1 MERLLRILWARS
13 FFLSMVLFFFG
24 GAGLSEAIPTK
35 QSEKT
40 KEKVVKESGTPMLWA
55 KRPLRLRLI
64 SPALRWTYGRP
75 TPPLAFW
82 LAQASQ
88 PANQPNAELTQ
99 QAERL
104 GVDPKGGLPLREMLQ
119 RMLKDNPN
127 LKREQLTIRLAMTD
141 LMRAQGA
148 FSFELSLDLGLS
160 HNNEPRG
167 IQNFFF
173 NGNTVNVDSFREG
186 WGLNGTV
193 GLVKRFET
201 GTQLSVNFGNR
212 WADTNTI
219 FVPLDAAAGGDRS
232 VFVTTVTANLT
243 VQASQSFLRGAFL
256 EPNLAPIWQAEE
268 GLRRVK
274 AQLAG
279 VVTQYAAQAIR
290 TYWDLV
296 FARANAQIQEGALK
310 LADEQLRTT
319 MALIQAGK
327 KSPLEQFEAEQA
339 VARRRGDL
347 LQAQTVIDEAET
359 QLRILLAA
367 EKQGSISPSEA
378 PKATVQLAPLDEIL
392 KGVEQSSLELMV
404 ARHDIRITKLAQ
416 IAAKNATLPQ
426 LDANIGFTFLGLG
439 NRAEG
444 TPADIAPFPRAY
456 QTVFDPRTHN
466 FQVGLVFRMPLDNR
480 QAVAQYE
487 RTQVET
493 QRAEM
498 QLELLRQQ
506 LRLDLRKLYAI
517 ALRNQQRIPIART
530 SLLFAQ
536 KKLEAEELRYKLGQS
551 TLFTLLQ
558 YQQDLATAQL
568 EEVRARVDLQ
578 KSLIAIYERSG
589 LLLKQFDIAQRQ

>member
-1 MERLLRILWARS
+1 MG
-13 FFLSMVLFFFG
+13 LFFFC
-24 GAGLSEAIPTK
+24 GAGLGEAIPA
-35 QSEKT
+35 QQGDKT
-40 KEKVVKESGTPMLWA
+40 KSNIVKESSTPMLWA

-64 SPALRWTYGRP
+64 SPDLRWTYGRP

-104 GVDPKGGLPLREMLQ
+104 GIDPKGGLALREMLQ

-127 LKREQLTIRLAMTD
+127 LKREQLTIRLAMAD
-141 LMRAQGA
+141 LMRTQGA
-148 FSFELSLDLGLS
+148 FSFELSLDLGVS

-219 FVPLDAAAGGDRS
+219 FVPLDQGAGGDRS

-279 VVTQYAAQAIR
+279 VVTQFAAQAIR

-367 EKQGSISPSEA
+367 EKQASLSPSEA
-378 PKATVQLAPLDEIL
+378 PQASVKLPSLEEIL

-404 ARHDIRITKLAQ
+404 ARHDIRITKLAE

-466 FQVGLVFRMPLDNR
+466 FNVGIVFRMPLDNR
-480 QAVAQYE
+480 QALAQYE
-487 RTQVET
+487 RTQIET
-493 QRAEM
+493 RRAEM
-498 QLELLRQQ
+498 QLDLLRQQ

-578 KSLIAIYERSG
+578 KAFIAIYERSG